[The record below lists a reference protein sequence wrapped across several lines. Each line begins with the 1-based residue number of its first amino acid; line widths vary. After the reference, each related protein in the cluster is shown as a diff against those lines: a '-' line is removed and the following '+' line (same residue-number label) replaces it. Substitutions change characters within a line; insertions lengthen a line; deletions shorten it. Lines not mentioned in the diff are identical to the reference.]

1 MADYLSIHPD
11 NPQQRLIK
19 QTADIVRRGGVIA
32 CPTDSSYAL
41 ACHLGDKQALE
52 RIRAIRR
59 IDEKHNFTL
68 VCRDLTEIATYAQVN
83 NDTYRLLKSLTPGA
97 FTFVLK
103 ATKEVPKRLQHPK
116 RKTVGIRVPDNLIAQ
131 HILEEL
137 GEPMLTSTLIL
148 PNETEAVSDP
158 YDINDVIGKQLDL
171 VVDAGVIPYQ
181 PTTMIVW
188 DNDFPEIVRQ
198 GKGEAD
204 FIASQVTDDA
214 Y

>member
-1 MADYLSIHPD
+1 MTQYISIHPD

-19 QTADIVRRGGVIA
+19 QVVDIVRRGGVIA
-32 CPTDSSYAL
+32 YPTDSSYAL
-41 ACHLGDKQALE
+41 ACHLGDKQALD
-52 RIRAIRR
+52 RIRQIRR
-59 IDEKHNFTL
+59 IDDKHNFTL
-68 VCRDLTEIATYAQVN
+68 VCRDLTDISNYAQVN

-116 RKTVGIRVPDNLIAQ
+116 RKTVGIRVPDQHIAQ
-131 HILEEL
+131 LILEEL

-148 PNETEAVSDP
+148 PDDCEAIADP
-158 YDINDVIGKQLDL
+158 YDISEAIGNQIDAI
-171 VVDAGVIPYQ
+171 VDAGIIPYQ

-204 FIASQVTDDA
+204 FITKQDKT
-214 Y
+214 

>member
-1 MADYLSIHPD
+1 MTQYISIHPD

-19 QTADIVRRGGVIA
+19 QVVDIVRRGGVIA
-32 CPTDSSYAL
+32 YPTDSSYAL
-41 ACHLGDKQALE
+41 ACHLGDKQALD
-52 RIRAIRR
+52 RIRQIRR
-59 IDEKHNFTL
+59 IDDKHNFTL
-68 VCRDLTEIATYAQVN
+68 VCRDLTDISNYSQVN

-116 RKTVGIRVPDNLIAQ
+116 RKTVGIRVPDQHIAQ
-131 HILEEL
+131 LILEEL

-148 PNETEAVSDP
+148 PDDCEAIADP
-158 YDINDVIGKQLDL
+158 YDISEAIGNQIDAI
-171 VVDAGVIPYQ
+171 VDAGIIPYQ

-204 FIASQVTDDA
+204 FITKQDKT
-214 Y
+214 

>member
-1 MADYLSIHPD
+1 MTQYIPIHPD

-19 QTADIVRRGGVIA
+19 QVVDIVRRGGVIA
-32 CPTDSSYAL
+32 YPTDSSYAL
-41 ACHLGDKQALE
+41 ACHLGDKQALD
-52 RIRAIRR
+52 RIRQIRR
-59 IDEKHNFTL
+59 IDDKHNFTL
-68 VCRDLTEIATYAQVN
+68 VCRDLTDISNYAQVN

-116 RKTVGIRVPDNLIAQ
+116 RKTVGIRVPDQHIAQ
-131 HILEEL
+131 LILEEL

-148 PNETEAVSDP
+148 PDDSEAIADP
-158 YDINDVIGKQLDL
+158 YDISEAIGNQIDAI
-171 VVDAGVIPYQ
+171 VDAGIIPYQ

-204 FIASQVTDDA
+204 FITKQDKT
-214 Y
+214 

>member
-1 MADYLSIHPD
+1 MAQYLSIHPD
-11 NPQQRLIK
+11 NPQQRLIN
-19 QTADIVRRGGVIA
+19 QAADIIRRGGVIA
-32 CPTDSSYAL
+32 YPTDSSYAL

-52 RIRAIRR
+52 RIRNIRR

-103 ATKEVPKRLQHPK
+103 ATKEVPRRLQQSK

-131 HILEEL
+131 QILEEL

-148 PNETEAVSDP
+148 PDETEAIADP
-158 YDINDVIGKQLDL
+158 YDINEVIGKQLDC
-171 VVDAGVIPYQ
+171 VIDAGIIPYQ
-181 PTTMIVW
+181 PTTMVVW

-204 FIASQVTDDA
+204 FIARQGGH
-214 Y
+214 

>member
-1 MADYLSIHPD
+1 MTQYISIHPD

-19 QTADIVRRGGVIA
+19 QVVDIVRRGGVIA
-32 CPTDSSYAL
+32 YPTDSSYAL
-41 ACHLGDKQALE
+41 ACHLGDKQALD
-52 RIRAIRR
+52 RIRQIRH
-59 IDEKHNFTL
+59 IDDKHNFTL
-68 VCRDLTEIATYAQVN
+68 VCRDLTDISNYAQVN

-116 RKTVGIRVPDNLIAQ
+116 RKTVGIRVPDQHIAQ
-131 HILEEL
+131 LILEEL

-148 PNETEAVSDP
+148 PDDCEAIADP
-158 YDINDVIGKQLDL
+158 YDISEAIGNQIDAI
-171 VVDAGVIPYQ
+171 VDAGIIPYQ

-204 FIASQVTDDA
+204 FITKQDKT
-214 Y
+214 